1 MDPKRVV
8 CLGAGFVGGPTM
20 AVFASKHPEIQFT
33 VLDLDSSKVDSWNS
47 SSLPIYEPNLL
58 EIIQTTRGQNLHF
71 STNISEEVLQ
81 SDMIFISVPTPTK
94 TQGLGA
100 GKACDLSYFES
111 AVRMIASTLSSF
123 KGTKTIVEKSTVPV
137 RTAELVKEILTYNC
151 KELDFSVISNPEFL
165 AEGTAVNDLLF
176 PSRVLIGGESQ
187 AAVQSLAS
195 LYAKWVPLDKIITT
209 SLWSSELSKLCSNAM
224 LAQRVSSINSISA
237 ICEKVGADV
246 DEVSKVLSKDDR
258 IGAKFL
264 QTSIGFGGSCFKKDV
279 FCLVYICETFGLF
292 EVAEYWKQVIV
303 MNQFQRN
310 RFSRIITRMVV
321 SLRDKMFAVFG
332 FAYKKNTSDTRDS
345 AAAYVCHSLIV
356 EGAVLNVFD
365 PKVARVQMVNEMN
378 SQGFLEGIDAE
389 KKMVS
394 FADPY
399 EAVKGCCA
407 IVVLTEWDLFRGL
420 DFEIMFNSMTKPAFV
435 FDGRN
440 LLDHS
445 NLKKIGFKVV
455 AIGKSEFCMQ
465 VN

>member
-20 AVFASKHPEIQFT
+20 AVFASKIPEIQFT
-33 VLDLDSSKVDSWNS
+33 VVDLDANKIESWNS
-47 SSLPIYEPNLL
+47 LSLPIYEPNLS
-58 EIIQTTRGQNLHF
+58 EIILQTRGQNLHF
-71 STNISEEVLQ
+71 STNISEEVLLA
-81 SDMIFISVPTPTK
+81 DMIFISVPTPTK

-111 AVRMIASTLSSF
+111 AVRMIANTLSSF
-123 KGTKTIVEKSTVPV
+123 KGSKIIVEKSTVPV

-165 AEGTAVNDLLF
+165 AEGTAINDLLN

-187 AAVQSLAS
+187 IAVQSLSS
-195 LYAKWVPLDKIITT
+195 LYSKWVNPEKIITT

-258 IGAKFL
+258 IGSKFL
-264 QTSIGFGGSCFKKDV
+264 QTSIGFGGSCFTKDV
-279 FCLVYICETFGLF
+279 LCLVYICETFGLF
-292 EVAEYWKQVIV
+292 EVAEYWKQVIL

-310 RFSRIITRMVV
+310 RFSRMIMRMVV
-321 SLRDKMFAVFG
+321 NLRGKHFAVFG

-345 AAAYVCHSLIV
+345 AAAYVCHSLLD
-356 EGAVLNVFD
+356 EGAILHVFD
-365 PKVARVQMVNEMN
+365 PKVARSQMLAEMN
-378 SQGFLEGIDAE
+378 FHGFLDSADPE
-389 KKMVS
+389 KILIS
-394 FADPY
+394 FVDPY
-399 EAVKGCCA
+399 EAVKGCCG
-407 IVVLTEWDLFRGL
+407 IIVLTEWDIFKGL
-420 DFEIMFNSMTKPAFV
+420 DYEAMYRNMTKPAYV

-440 LLDHS
+440 LLDHRE
-445 NLKKIGFKVV
+445 LKKIGFKVA

-465 VN
+465 IN